1 LTDLEFSK
9 RHVFLTRCAWS
20 GISQRSGISLDTGR
34 LRGCYKCLCSKRPIG
49 FCTLQVVVSLTKVR
63 YLYSSLATLA
73 PIIGDFVKKFDL
85 ETLDSNPQYSHMNI
99 FLLFRIDQDNN
110 GSSKSQLDDT
120 TFEILWQKMSQP
132 LVKLGIPQ
140 QDIDKLKEAPL
151 SFDEESSIKILE
163 EWNEL
168 EDDILSKVKDAEE
181 RILII
186 QGLFE
191 IHELAMFDFDGMI
204 YGLHRKFQDGT
215 REWFFDKLSNWFD
228 DEKSRVMTLT
238 AGPGIGKSVL
248 SAKVCELY
256 KQRGQLAGCHFCDF
270 RNADA
275 RNPHKIIES
284 LASQFCDNVDG
295 FLDKL
300 TYFLDREHSR
310 DSLLDAFRVLL
321 NDPLHALDRR
331 EPMLIV
337 VDALDKSVT
346 DVKSE
351 FLELI
356 SEKFP
361 KLPKWIKMLITSRP
375 ELQLLKKLQHLNPL
389 EISLDDHN
397 HKGNVKFAY
406 FEV

>member
-1 LTDLEFSK
+1 
-9 RHVFLTRCAWS
+9 
-20 GISQRSGISLDTGR
+20 
-34 LRGCYKCLCSKRPIG
+34 
-49 FCTLQVVVSLTKVR
+49 
-63 YLYSSLATLA
+63 LYSSLATLA

-151 SFDEESSIKILE
+151 SFDEESSIEKLE

-191 IHELAMFDFDGMI
+191 IHELAMFDFDGKI
-204 YGLHRKFQDGT
+204 DGLHRKFQDGT
-215 REWFFDKLSNWFD
+215 RQWFFDKLSNWFD
-228 DEKSRVMTLT
+228 DEKSRVMILT

-397 HKGNVKFAY
+397 HKGNVSLLISKCEGSLLYAY
-406 FEV
+406 YSVDAFKKNGFGNRTQPK

>member
-1 LTDLEFSK
+1 
-9 RHVFLTRCAWS
+9 
-20 GISQRSGISLDTGR
+20 
-34 LRGCYKCLCSKRPIG
+34 
-49 FCTLQVVVSLTKVR
+49 
-63 YLYSSLATLA
+63 
-73 PIIGDFVKKFDL
+73 
-85 ETLDSNPQYSHMNI
+85 
-99 FLLFRIDQDNN
+99 
-110 GSSKSQLDDT
+110 
-120 TFEILWQKMSQP
+120 MSQP